1 MTVKM
6 IIERI
11 IKALLKSKI
20 LQFRT
25 NLQTLLSG
33 VQDHQFEYVFTD
45 ENRKP
50 SFSWTSQIFGFE
62 KMVLFLS
69 GNMLQFFTSGK
80 CKFQKDVNG
89 VIHGKTIIL

>member
-45 ENRKP
+45 EPK
-50 SFSWTSQIFGFE
+50 T
-62 KMVLFLS
+62 
-69 GNMLQFFTSGK
+69 FFQLDQSDLW
-80 CKFQKDVNG
+80 F
-89 VIHGKTIIL
+89 